1 MQIPSLTK
9 LLSAMHLTVHI
20 VMLFCLAAPSAI
32 YAAEKPVIAVIA
44 ANDHPIKSISLAE
57 LKLIYWRKKTYW
69 ANGQR
74 IHPVNLPSDNVLRLQ
89 FSSSLLGSLP
99 SAQNDYWNGL
109 YFHGTSPPH
118 VVYSDEAVI
127 RYIQETTGSI
137 GYVDACK
144 LDARVKPIFWIMPNG
159 EMSVDLPSF
168 NCN

>member
-1 MQIPSLTK
+1 MQLPSLIKIPSVIR
-9 LLSAMHLTVHI
+9 LTVAI
-20 VMLFCLAAPSAI
+20 IALICLAAQTASF
-32 YAAEKPVIAVIA
+32 AAEKTVIAVIV
-44 ANDHPIKSISLAE
+44 ANEHPIKTISLAE

-74 IHPVNLPSDNVLRLQ
+74 MHPVNLPADHPLRLQ
-89 FSSSLLGSLP
+89 FSTSILGSLP

-137 GYVDACK
+137 GYIDACK
-144 LDARVKPIFWIMPNG
+144 IDARVKPVFWIMPNG
-159 EMSVDLPSF
+159 DMSSDLPNFS
-168 NCN
+168 CD